1 MKGTPRVESD
11 RQTCHAKTRSGRRCA
26 SAPMVGQRVCRMHGG
41 AAPAA
46 KAAAQRRLKEEAT
59 IKAIEKFGGRRDIDP
74 ASALLEEVHRTAGH
88 VSWLESQIAEGQ
100 VNIAEVTLRGVEPS
114 VWMQLYN
121 TERNRLIA
129 VTKAAL
135 DAGIAER
142 QVQLAEAQGLMLASV
157 IRAILDDLELSA
169 LQRDKA
175 PGVIRQHL
183 LAASAVRTSADK
195 SADNTL
201 PKAPEGDGDE

>member
-1 MKGTPRVESD
+1 MR
-11 RQTCHAKTRSGRRCA
+11 
-26 SAPMVGQRVCRMHGG
+26 GQKVCYIHGG
-41 AAPAA
+41 AAPKA
-46 KAAAQRRLKEEAT
+46 KAAAERRLKEEAT
-59 IKAIEKFGGRRDIDP
+59 AIAVEKFGGRRDIDP

-88 VSWLESQIAEGQ
+88 VAWLESQIAEGH
-100 VNIAEVTLRGVEPS
+100 VDIAALTLRGVEPS

-157 IRAILDDLELSA
+157 IRAILDDLELSSMQ
-169 LQRDKA
+169 LERA

-183 LAASAVRTSADK
+183 LAVSALSTSADK
-195 SADNTL
+195 SADNAL
-201 PKAPEGDGDE
+201 PAGIEAEPDE

>member
-1 MKGTPRVESD
+1 MRGLT
-11 RQTCHAKTRSGRRCA
+11 
-26 SAPMVGQRVCRMHGG
+26 VCWKHGG
-41 AAPAA
+41 ASPASLA
-46 KAAAQRRLKEEAT
+46 KRQRFLDEQAAS
-59 IKAIEKFGGRRDIDP
+59 KAVKAYGGRRDIDP
-74 ASALLEEVHRTAGH
+74 AEALLEEVHRTAGH
-88 VSWLESQIAEGQ
+88 VSWLEHQIAVGS
-100 VNIAEVTLRGVEPS
+100 AALTEVTPGGTKTS
-114 VWMQLYN
+114 VWVELYN

-169 LQRDKA
+169 IQRDKA
-175 PGVIRQHL
+175 PDVIRQHL

-195 SADNTL
+195 SADI
-201 PKAPEGDGDE
+201 APPATIVASFDE

>member
-1 MKGTPRVESD
+1 MR
-11 RQTCHAKTRSGRRCA
+11 
-26 SAPMVGQRVCRMHGG
+26 GQKVCQVHGG
-41 AAPAA
+41 ATA
-46 KAAAQRRLKEEAT
+46 KSRAAAERRLKEEAT
-59 IKAIEKFGGRRDIDP
+59 IQAIEKFGGRRDIDP
-74 ASALLEEVHRTAGH
+74 AAALLEEVHRTAGH

-100 VNIAEVTLRGVEPS
+100 VSIAETTLRGVEPS

-183 LAASAVRTSADK
+183 LAASAVKTSADK
-195 SADNTL
+195 SADNAL
-201 PKAPEGDGDE
+201 SEAHEGEPDE

>member
-1 MKGTPRVESD
+1 MR
-11 RQTCHAKTRSGRRCA
+11 
-26 SAPMVGQRVCRMHGG
+26 GQNVCQVHGG
-41 AAPAA
+41 ATAKS
-46 KAAAQRRLKEEAT
+46 KAAAARRLEAEAAA
-59 IKAIEKFGGRRDIDP
+59 KAIEKYGGRRDIDP
-74 ASALLEEVHRTAGH
+74 AAALLEEVHRTAGH

-100 VNIAEVTLRGVEPS
+100 VDIAQTTLRGVEPS

-169 LQRDKA
+169 FQRDKA

-201 PKAPEGDGDE
+201 PKAPEAEADE

>member
-1 MKGTPRVESD
+1 MSERE
-11 RQTCHAKTRSGRRCA
+11 TCHAKTRSGRRCA
-26 SAPMVGQRVCRMHGG
+26 SAPMAGQRVCRMHGG
-41 AAPAA
+41 ASPNA
-46 KAAAQRRLKEEAT
+46 KAAAERRLAAERAAN
-59 IKAIEKFGGRRDIDP
+59 AIEKFGGRRDIDP
-74 ASALLEEVHRTAGH
+74 AAALLEEVHRTAGH

-100 VNIAEVTLRGVEPS
+100 VDIAQSTLRGVEPS

-195 SADNTL
+195 SADNAL
-201 PKAPEGDGDE
+201 PKVRKTAADE